1 MLEMYKNYKYVSC
14 NNVRERQRETNVK
27 LLKSR
32 WRIFLQREFMIQ
44 IVVIQNILKY
54 LKIHEIL
61 KMKMQEISITCLYT
75 TNKIK
80 YKFVK
85 IK

>member
-1 MLEMYKNYKYVSC
+1 
-14 NNVRERQRETNVK
+14 
-27 LLKSR
+27 
-32 WRIFLQREFMIQ
+32 MIQ

-54 LKIHEIL
+54 LKVHEIL

-80 YKFVK
+80 YKF
-85 IK
+85 IKKK